1 MVAFSERQ
9 LRVCRCSCQRRP
21 WGVLVCGFLVLRRS
35 AHTLH
40 APAVAAVPTFPSQPT
55 PRENGEGQGH
65 QGEAHRREGRQGR
78 QHLQGRRAPPRPP
91 RRREAH
97 QGRMVSVLLCWRM
110 AGGAGPVCAACVR
123 VCRVRIANTHTPS
136 APVYDEVRGM
146 LKTFLKSIMADT
158 VCVCELTKRRT
169 VSAGPA
175 KQSVRVCVS
184 AVPVSPMMCD
194 ASRVRLIVCWSFP
207 GRRRAVR
214 PEEGG
219 QDPLRRRM
227 MRPRYPLPST
237 RRSPVSAWG
246 SADCRCIRCSSVVV
260 SALGVSRPRDCQ
272 SASGLGRRVSP
283 RLAQLP

>member
-1 MVAFSERQ
+1 
-9 LRVCRCSCQRRP
+9 
-21 WGVLVCGFLVLRRS
+21 
-35 AHTLH
+35 
-40 APAVAAVPTFPSQPT
+40 
-55 PRENGEGQGH
+55 
-65 QGEAHRREGRQGR
+65 
-78 QHLQGRRAPPRPP
+78 
-91 RRREAH
+91 
-97 QGRMVSVLLCWRM
+97 MVSVLLCWRM

-175 KQSVRVCVS
+175 KHSVPACRHQCTL
-184 AVPVSPMMCD
+184 AVGVRCLRQCMC
-194 ASRVRLIVCWSFP
+194 RTLIVCWSFP

-219 QDPLRRRM
+219 QDPLRRRV
-227 MRPRYPLPST
+227 MRHRIPLPST

-246 SADCRCIRCSSVVV
+246 SADCRCIRCSSVVCAPGV
-260 SALGVSRPRDCQ
+260 GAAAARLPATALGRHVLIPAPPSSHRTSPAFFPAQRKWRRSRSRRSPRRPRRRPVAAARRA
-272 SASGLGRRVSP
+272 SARTSP
-283 RLAQLP
+283 TVACPEAACPGVR